1 MISSRSGDHE
11 AKSIH
16 YRGDFMNGLKGIG
29 CRALASMA
37 MLSGAIF
44 TLLLVPAYGQQ
55 DVNPT
60 WYDPAPNAA
69 VAHPAQ
75 AAATVHSSQLPAASH
90 RNQQTAKALLPAPK
104 ATQLK
109 DTKLDG
115 SDHNAAHKSNAAPS
129 GKLVSVALRES
140 R

>member
-1 MISSRSGDHE
+1 MISSRSGNHE

-16 YRGDFMNGLKGIG
+16 HRGDFMSGLKGIG

-55 DVNPT
+55 DLSPT
-60 WYDPAPNAA
+60 WYDPAPTAA

-75 AAATVHSSQLPAASH
+75 AAAAVHSSQLPAAPH
-90 RNQQTAKALLPAPK
+90 RNQQTAKALSPAPA

-109 DTKLDG
+109 NTKLDQ
-115 SDHNAAHKSNAAPS
+115 SVPNAAHKSTAAPS
-129 GKLVSVALRES
+129 GKSVSVALLES

>member
-1 MISSRSGDHE
+1 MISSRSGLHE
-11 AKSIH
+11 ARSIH

-29 CRALASMA
+29 CRALGSMA

-55 DVNPT
+55 DINPT
-60 WYDPAPNAA
+60 WYDPAPSAA

-75 AAATVHSSQLPAASH
+75 PAAAVHSSQLPAAPH
-90 RNQQTAKALLPAPK
+90 RNQQTAKALLPASE

-109 DTKLDG
+109 DTKLDQSG
-115 SDHNAAHKSNAAPS
+115 HGAAHKSPAAPS
-129 GKLVSVALRES
+129 GRLVSVALRES

>member
-1 MISSRSGDHE
+1 MISSRSGNHE

-16 YRGDFMNGLKGIG
+16 HRGDFMNGLKGIG

-55 DVNPT
+55 DLSPT
-60 WYDPAPNAA
+60 WYDPAPSA

-75 AAATVHSSQLPAASH
+75 AAAAVHSSQLPAAPYQ
-90 RNQQTAKALLPAPK
+90 NQQTAKALSPAPA

-109 DTKLDG
+109 NTKLDQSG
-115 SDHNAAHKSNAAPS
+115 RNAAHKSTAAPS
-129 GKLVSVALRES
+129 GKSVSVALLES